1 MIHKSGTKKIS
12 NINSVSQNEQSLINC
27 KSLRMPAAWWEHRS
41 THLGADEQVGDTGR
55 VLLQLRHPF
64 FAHVLETGWVHH
76 READEEDVGH
86 RVGQRP
92 KAVVVLL
99 EDDATELVNM
109 CRQRKMR
116 SKYELNYS
124 HKLFKAFY
132 KWAPIESRL
141 SLRGEDPTSS
151 CSDVLSCAT
160 QRRLMS
166 DAGMMHM
173 SYDYVEMRWRW
184 PS

>member
-1 MIHKSGTKKIS
+1 MWCIFLLHP
-12 NINSVSQNEQSLINC
+12 
-27 KSLRMPAAWWEHRS
+27 R

-92 KAVVVLL
+92 EAVVVLL

-109 CRQRKMR
+109 CSQRKMR
-116 SKYELNYS
+116 SKAGSFNTREIILINYL
-124 HKLFKAFY
+124 KLFTN
-132 KWAPIESRL
+132 EL
-141 SLRGEDPTSS
+141 
-151 CSDVLSCAT
+151 
-160 QRRLMS
+160 Q
-166 DAGMMHM
+166 
-173 SYDYVEMRWRW
+173 
-184 PS
+184 